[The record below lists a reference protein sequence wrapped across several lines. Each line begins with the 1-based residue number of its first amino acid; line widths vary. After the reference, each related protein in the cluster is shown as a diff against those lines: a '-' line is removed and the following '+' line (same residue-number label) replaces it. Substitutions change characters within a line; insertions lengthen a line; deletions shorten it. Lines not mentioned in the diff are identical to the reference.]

1 MIDRLT
7 QTLDFNA
14 AALLLRSERSRVLA
28 GNLANADTP
37 NYKAQDF
44 DFRQALE
51 NATGLQRANAP
62 APAARTHAG
71 HLPAGGLG
79 SGSPVLQYRTA
90 PQSSLDGNTVD
101 MDLERANFADNT
113 VRYEASLRFLNG
125 QIRTLM
131 LAINGQQG
139 GQ

>member
-14 AALLLRSERSRVLA
+14 TALLLRSERGRVLA

-37 NYKAQDF
+37 GFKARDF

-51 NATGLQRANAP
+51 SATGLQRATAVT
-62 APAARTHAG
+62 PAARTQPG
-71 HLPAGGLG
+71 HLAPTGPG
-79 SGSPVLQYRTA
+79 SGGPQLQYRLPPQTA
-90 PQSSLDGNTVD
+90 LDGNTVD
-101 MDLERANFADNT
+101 MDLERAGFADNT

-125 QIRTLM
+125 QIRALT
-131 LAINGQQG
+131 LAINGQ
-139 GQ
+139 

>member
-14 AALLLRSERSRVLA
+14 AALLLRSERGRLLA

-37 NYKAQDF
+37 NYKARDF
-44 DFRQALE
+44 SFRQALE
-51 NATGLQRANAP
+51 NATGLTHTNALT
-62 APAARTHAG
+62 ARTHAG
-71 HLPAGGLG
+71 HLAPSGPGNGGP
-79 SGSPVLQYRTA
+79 SIQYRTPA
-90 PQSSLDGNTVD
+90 QASLDGNTVD

-113 VRYEASLRFLNG
+113 VRYEASLRFLNN
-125 QIRTLM
+125 QIRTLT
-131 LAINGQQG
+131 LAINGQ

>member
-14 AALLLRSERSRVLA
+14 AALLLRSERGRLLA

-37 NYKAQDF
+37 NYKARDF
-44 DFRQALE
+44 NFQQALQS
-51 NATGLQRANAP
+51 ATGVAQVSAP
-62 APAARTHAG
+62 AMRTQPG
-71 HLPAGGLG
+71 HLIAAGAAGGG
-79 SGSPVLQYRTA
+79 PNVQYRIP
-90 PQSSLDGNTVD
+90 PQAALDGNTVD

-113 VRYEASLRFLNG
+113 VRYEASLRFLNS
-125 QIRTLM
+125 QIRTLT
-131 LAINGQQG
+131 LAINGQ

>member
-14 AALLLRSERSRVLA
+14 AALLLRSERGRLLA

-37 NYKAQDF
+37 NYKARDF
-44 DFRQALE
+44 SFRQALE
-51 NATGLQRANAP
+51 NATGLTTATTT
-62 APAARTHAG
+62 AARTHTG
-71 HLPAGGLG
+71 HLAASGPG
-79 SGSPVLQYRTA
+79 SGGPSIQYRA
-90 PQSSLDGNTVD
+90 PPQTSLDGNTVD

-125 QIRTLM
+125 QIRTLT
-131 LAINGQQG
+131 LAISGQ